1 MFCAARDALDVRW
14 TLSDPRNVSVAHRVS
29 VARLDALGRGRTEPS
44 GETRE
49 LPASL
54 PRCMEARRR
63 SARALACAVAL
74 LVLALVVPA
83 VSGAAIKL
91 TPVTGKLKTK
101 IGIADQKAEVFDDE
115 RLRGLGFGYSRRSVA
130 WDALRH
136 SEQRAELDDWVAG
149 AGVMGADPMITLARS
164 RKTTGRRYVP
174 PTGAQYLREFLRMRK
189 RYPTVKTW
197 ATWNEA
203 NMCGVG
209 TCDKP
214 ELVARYYTIIRRN
227 CPGCKVVA
235 ADLLDQP
242 NMVGWVRA
250 FRSAARFEPKYW
262 GLHGYIDAN
271 RFQTT
276 RTVSLLKAVS
286 GEVWLTEVGGLVA
299 RRNSSTITL
308 PQGKA
313 HAALATRFIFNRL
326 ARLDRRVARIY
337 IYHWRSSTRRDSWD
351 SALVGADGKP
361 RPALTIVRR
370 FLRP

>member
-1 MFCAARDALDVRW
+1 
-14 TLSDPRNVSVAHRVS
+14 
-29 VARLDALGRGRTEPS
+29 
-44 GETRE
+44 
-49 LPASL
+49 
-54 PRCMEARRR
+54 MEARR
-63 SARALACAVAL
+63 SARALVWAVAL
-74 LVLALVVPA
+74 VCVALVVPA
-83 VSGAAIKL
+83 LSGAAIKL
-91 TPVTGKLKTK
+91 TPVTGKLTTK
-101 IGIADQKAEVFDDE
+101 VGIADQKAEVFDDE
-115 RLRGLGFGYSRRSVA
+115 RLRELGLRYSRRSVA

-136 SEQRAELDDWVAG
+136 ADQRADLDAWVAG
-149 AGVMGADPMITLARS
+149 TRSMGADPLITLARS
-164 RKTTGRRYVP
+164 RRTTGRRYIP

-189 RYPTVKTW
+189 RYPAVKTW

-214 ELVARYYTIIRRN
+214 ELVARYYSIIRRN

-250 FRSAARFEPKYW
+250 FRKAAPVEPKYW

-299 RRNSSTITL
+299 RRNSSTVKL
-308 PQGKA
+308 RQGKA
-313 HAALATRFIFNRL
+313 HAARVTRFIFDRL

-337 IYHWRSSTRRDSWD
+337 VYHWRSSTRRDSWD
-351 SALVGADGKP
+351 SALIGSDNRP
-361 RPALTIVRR
+361 RPALAIVKRA
-370 FLRP
+370 LGQTMDGEYEIP